1 MTLPTPRALLTSI
14 FTTLTKSPASFHNSS
29 TSKTSSS
36 NPFNSLPNS
45 YRALLATLHVILPS
59 PMLLQAFDL
68 LDRGLV
74 TRISVINQNDA
85 RQQQGVLKADSIHQS
100 PTSVSASTVRHTE
113 SLPCNK
119 REKSQSDV
127 YQIRSSH
134 SIKII
139 GSRRQNTSTLSST
152 VYTVYLD
159 AWNCSCATFVFS
171 AFPIPESTDS
181 RWSDIRLTNER
192 EMFETMK
199 WDDERSEFGGTR
211 LEYDEFEGMPVC
223 KHLLACLFAR
233 DWESTLGIYVKQRWV
248 LREEIAAIMCEI

>member
-14 FTTLTKSPASFHNSS
+14 FTTLTKSPTSYQHS
-29 TSKTSSS
+29 TSKTTPS

-74 TRISVINQNDA
+74 TRISVISQNDA
-85 RQQQGVLKADSIHQS
+85 KQQQGVSKVDFIYQN
-100 PTSVSASTVRHTE
+100 PTFDSASSVGHTVCLRRDE
-113 SLPCNK
+113 
-119 REKSQSDV
+119 REKSRSDL
-127 YQIRSSH
+127 YQVRSSH
-134 SIKII
+134 SAKIN
-139 GSRRQNTSTLSST
+139 GSRRQNTSTLSSM

-171 AFPIPESTDS
+171 AFPIPELDDS
-181 RWSDIRLTNER
+181 RWSNIRRTNER
-192 EMFETMK
+192 DKPETME
-199 WDDERSEFGGTR
+199 WDDGESKFGGAR
-211 LEYDEFEGMPVC
+211 LEYDEMEGMPVC

-233 DWESTLGIYVKQRWV
+233 NWESSLGIYVKHRWV
-248 LREEIAAIMCEI
+248 LRDEIAAVIFEI